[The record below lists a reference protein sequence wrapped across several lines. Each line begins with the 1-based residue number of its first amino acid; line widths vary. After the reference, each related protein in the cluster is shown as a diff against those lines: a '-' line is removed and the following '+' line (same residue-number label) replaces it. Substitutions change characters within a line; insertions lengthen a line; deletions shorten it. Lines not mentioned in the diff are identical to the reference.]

1 VCQQSQDRHQQMT
14 LRLGQRAGLF
24 DLVRAAATQV
34 LAQPRPDMGVWRV
47 VMPGQL
53 ATNVDVPR
61 QRAGQRRERNLRWQE
76 AAVRAQTFVISLA
89 RNLCE
94 PQGIRGS
101 SPMWAGM
108 GSQASG
114 F

>member
-1 VCQQSQDRHQQMT
+1 MT
-14 LRLGQRAGLF
+14 LRLGQRGRLL
-24 DLVRAAATQV
+24 DLVRAAATQP
-34 LAQPRPDMGVWRV
+34 LAQPRPDMGIWRV

-53 ATNVDVPR
+53 ATDVDVPR

-76 AAVRAQTFVISLA
+76 PALRAQTFVISLA

-101 SPMWAGM
+101 GPAVGRH
-108 GSQASG
+108 GSQGVEVLPRGSL
-114 F
+114 

>member
-1 VCQQSQDRHQQMT
+1 MT
-14 LRLGQRAGLF
+14 LRLGQRAGQL
-24 DLVRAAATQV
+24 DLVRAAVPQLLV
-34 LAQPRPDMGVWRV
+34 QPRPDMGVWRV

-53 ATNVDVPR
+53 TTDVDVPR

-76 AAVRAQTFVISLA
+76 AAVRAQTLVISLA

-101 SPMWAGM
+101 SPDVGRH

-114 F
+114 S